1 MLNGI
6 DPILIFNFSKLTTK
20 AKDTAVKYPITADII
35 SKIDLPSIPI
45 YLSEKLTGIYID
57 SEDKNIDVDTSIETL
72 TISDNPILNQRG
84 INNTV
89 KINMLASKDSIG
101 LTLLSAMSDLV
112 FPKVTSRE
120 YSITYLHGAVT
131 VFAGLLHSFSI
142 TQNATNDLY
151 NITLELIRP
160 GIQTKSPI
168 PEVSNNK
175 GVQLISG
182 KVPGT

>member
-6 DPILIFNFSKLTTK
+6 DPILIFNFSKLTTQ
-20 AKDTAVKYPITADII
+20 AKSVIAKVPETATII
-35 SKIDLPSIPI
+35 SKIDLPAIPI
-45 YLSEKLTGIYID
+45 YLSEKMTGVYID
-57 SEDKNIDVDTSIETL
+57 TEDKTLDIDTSIETTVL
-72 TISDNPILNQRG
+72 ADDPIKNQRS

-89 KINMLASKDSIG
+89 KITMIANRDSIG
-101 LTLLSAMSDLV
+101 LTLLSAMSDLI

-131 VFAGLLHSFSI
+131 VFAGLLHSFAI
-142 TQNATNDLY
+142 TQNSNNDLY

-160 GIQTKSPI
+160 GIGVKLPI
-168 PEVSNNK
+168 PEVPGAK

-182 KVPGT
+182 VKPA